1 MLWGLAGKELHMSIN
16 GTEEE
21 RRNYMGNNTTKVVTG
36 VLGDAYN
43 FKGSMNCDL
52 TFKFNKYTGIIELYS
67 SYGEWIGNAY
77 SISSLIELL
86 TKLRNDELA

>member
-1 MLWGLAGKELHMSIN
+1 ME
-16 GTEEE
+16 
-21 RRNYMGNNTTKVVTG
+21 NNTTKVVTG
-36 VLGDAYN
+36 ILEDAYN

-67 SYGEWIGNAY
+67 SYNERIGSAY
-77 SISSLIELL
+77 SIKSLIELL

>member
-1 MLWGLAGKELHMSIN
+1 MHNES
-16 GTEEE
+16 EEAVI
-21 RRNYMGNNTTKVVTG
+21 GIF
-36 VLGDAYN
+36 GDAYD
-43 FKGSMNCDL
+43 FKGTMNCDL
-52 TFKFNKYTGIIELYS
+52 TFKFNEYTGIIELYS

>member
-1 MLWGLAGKELHMSIN
+1 MSIN

-21 RRNYMGNNTTKVVTG
+21 MRNYMGNNTTKVVTG
-36 VLGDAYN
+36 VLGDSYN

>member
-1 MLWGLAGKELHMSIN
+1 MNNESKDVITAVLADG
-16 GTEEE
+16 
-21 RRNYMGNNTTKVVTG
+21 
-36 VLGDAYN
+36 YN
-43 FKGSMNCDL
+43 FKGTMNCDL
-52 TFKFNKYTGIIELYS
+52 TFKFDYIAGTIELYS

>member
-1 MLWGLAGKELHMSIN
+1 
-16 GTEEE
+16 
-21 RRNYMGNNTTKVVTG
+21 MGNNSIKVVTG
-36 VLGDAYN
+36 VLADAYN

-86 TKLRNDELA
+86 TKLRNVELA

>member
-1 MLWGLAGKELHMSIN
+1 MSIN
-16 GTEEE
+16 GTKEE
-21 RRNYMGNNTTKVVTG
+21 RISHMENSTTKVVTG

-43 FKGSMNCDL
+43 FKGTMNCDL

-67 SYGEWIGNAY
+67 SYGELIGNAY

>member
-1 MLWGLAGKELHMSIN
+1 MHN
-16 GTEEE
+16 DVEE
-21 RRNYMGNNTTKVVTG
+21 VATG
-36 VLGDAYN
+36 VLEDAYN
-43 FKGSMNCDL
+43 FKGSMNCGL
-52 TFKFNKYTGIIELYS
+52 TFKFDKENGTIELYS

>member
-1 MLWGLAGKELHMSIN
+1 
-16 GTEEE
+16 
-21 RRNYMGNNTTKVVTG
+21 MGNNTTKVVTG
-36 VLGDAYN
+36 VLGDAYT
-43 FKGSMNCDL
+43 FKGTMNCDL

>member
-1 MLWGLAGKELHMSIN
+1 
-16 GTEEE
+16 
-21 RRNYMGNNTTKVVTG
+21 MGNNATKVVTG

-43 FKGSMNCDL
+43 FKGTMNCDL
-52 TFKFNKYTGIIELYS
+52 TFKFDYIAGTIELYS
-67 SYGEWIGNAY
+67 SYGEWIGNSY

>member
-1 MLWGLAGKELHMSIN
+1 MKNS
-16 GTEEE
+16 
-21 RRNYMGNNTTKVVTG
+21 TTKVVTG
-36 VLGDAYN
+36 VLGDAYD
-43 FKGSMNCDL
+43 FKGTMNCDL

-86 TKLRNDELA
+86 TKLRNGELA

>member
-1 MLWGLAGKELHMSIN
+1 MH
-16 GTEEE
+16 
-21 RRNYMGNNTTKVVTG
+21 NNAEDIITA
-36 VLGDAYN
+36 VLGDSYN

-52 TFKFNKYTGIIELYS
+52 TFKFNRATGVIELYS

-77 SISSLIELL
+77 SIGSLIELL

>member
-1 MLWGLAGKELHMSIN
+1 
-16 GTEEE
+16 
-21 RRNYMGNNTTKVVTG
+21 MGDNTTKVVTG

-43 FKGSMNCDL
+43 FKGTMNCDL
-52 TFKFNKYTGIIELYS
+52 TFKFDYIAGTIELYS

-77 SISSLIELL
+77 SISSLIDLL

>member
-1 MLWGLAGKELHMSIN
+1 
-16 GTEEE
+16 
-21 RRNYMGNNTTKVVTG
+21 MGNNTTKVVTG
-36 VLGDAYN
+36 VLGDSYN

-86 TKLRNDELA
+86 TKLRNDELAWQKKKEKDIYPSLFYNFQPYIII

>member
-1 MLWGLAGKELHMSIN
+1 MHNEVGD
-16 GTEEE
+16 
-21 RRNYMGNNTTKVVTG
+21 VVTG
-36 VLGDAYN
+36 VLEDAYN
-43 FKGSMNCDL
+43 FKGTMNCGL
-52 TFKFNKYTGIIELYS
+52 TFKFDKSCGTIELYS

>member
-1 MLWGLAGKELHMSIN
+1 MSIN
-16 GTEEE
+16 GTKEE
-21 RRNYMGNNTTKVVTG
+21 RKKYMENSTTKVVTG

-43 FKGSMNCDL
+43 FKGTMNCDL

>member
-1 MLWGLAGKELHMSIN
+1 
-16 GTEEE
+16 
-21 RRNYMGNNTTKVVTG
+21 MGNNTTKVVTS

-43 FKGSMNCDL
+43 FKGTMNCDL
-52 TFKFNKYTGIIELYS
+52 TFKFDYNAGTIELYS

>member
-1 MLWGLAGKELHMSIN
+1 
-16 GTEEE
+16 
-21 RRNYMGNNTTKVVTG
+21 MGNNTTKVVTG
-36 VLGDAYN
+36 VLADGYN
-43 FKGSMNCDL
+43 FKGTMNCDL
-52 TFKFNKYTGIIELYS
+52 TFKFDKAAGTIELYS

>member
-1 MLWGLAGKELHMSIN
+1 
-16 GTEEE
+16 
-21 RRNYMGNNTTKVVTG
+21 MGNNTTKVVTG

-43 FKGSMNCDL
+43 FKGTMNCDL
-52 TFKFNKYTGIIELYS
+52 TFKFDYIAGTIELYS

-77 SISSLIELL
+77 SISALIELL

>member
-1 MLWGLAGKELHMSIN
+1 MHNSDEDIITAVLADS
-16 GTEEE
+16 
-21 RRNYMGNNTTKVVTG
+21 
-36 VLGDAYN
+36 YN
-43 FKGSMNCDL
+43 FKGTMNCDL
-52 TFKFNKYTGIIELYS
+52 TFKFDKAAGTIELYS

>member
-1 MLWGLAGKELHMSIN
+1 MHNES
-16 GTEEE
+16 EEAVI
-21 RRNYMGNNTTKVVTG
+21 GIF
-36 VLGDAYN
+36 GDGYN
-43 FKGSMNCDL
+43 FKGTMNCDL
-52 TFKFNKYTGIIELYS
+52 TFKFDKAAGTIELYS